1 MVAASMTECS
11 VPTKKGTDSLSISI
25 MAFLIA
31 IAAIGTY
38 LSLTINDF
46 GKLFLPGDVVYT
58 SGGAVYEAIYVL
70 LTIATDILYILGG
83 AVITFGAALV
93 AYRFVQCKLKN
104 PYKPSSATRFL
115 SGYLT
120 LSLEFFIGAE
130 IIKTVVVRTYEEF
143 LLLILVIFSRGL
155 FSLILYL
162 ERRWHGSDAETE

>member
-1 MVAASMTECS
+1 MNEC
-11 VPTKKGTDSLSISI
+11 VLPTKKGRDHLTLVLIISL
-25 MAFLIA
+25 A
-31 IAAIGTY
+31 ITAILGTIFSVY
-38 LSLTINDF
+38 YPDF
-46 GKLFLPGDVVYT
+46 GTHFLPGDIPYT
-58 SGGAVYEAIYVL
+58 SGGVVYEVIFVL

-93 AYRFVQCKLKN
+93 AYRFVQCKLRS
-104 PYKPSSATRFL
+104 PYQPSCVSRFL

-162 ERRWHGSDAETE
+162 ERRWHGSEAETE